1 LNSKYDNIDINMKR
15 EKEIIKYG
23 VTNPSNKYRKKE
35 TPITPP
41 IIGPITGI
49 HEYDQLEF
57 PFPGIGKM

>member
-1 LNSKYDNIDINMKR
+1 MKR

-49 HEYDQLEF
+49 HEYDQLES
-57 PFPGIGKM
+57 PFPLIGKM